1 MKSNVLFAFGFVMLC
16 AMILSLVYVQGAIS
30 HYNKKEV
37 LDVVET
43 CWLFG
48 YPSRTKCD
56 VKSFTETNITW
67 SGNDHFL
74 VLGPGNIVI
83 PVHYPGHANHPHKTP
98 PKRRVSRTR
107 LVYDNC
113 GECN

>member
-1 MKSNVLFAFGFVMLC
+1 MKSRVLLTFGFVMLC

-30 HYNKKEV
+30 HYNEKEV
-37 LDVVET
+37 LDVIET
-43 CWLFG
+43 CYLIG
-48 YPSRTKCD
+48 YPSRTKCGQ
-56 VKSFTETNITW
+56 KSFTETNYTW

-74 VLGPGNIVI
+74 VLGPGNTLI
-83 PVHYPGHANHPHKTP
+83 PVHYPGHAGHAHVDK
-98 PKRRVSRTR
+98 PKRRVRRTR